1 MDITKAELRSRMRS
15 RRRQRRRHSEHHQDG
30 ECHQRSETGVPTS
43 SYQQEREALRASWE
57 NACLFFGLSPYAPST
72 LPALFMPLPT
82 EPNISGIVERTPRCL
97 LPIVFDEAG
106 VALPW
111 PQWGLHVAGE
121 DHLRVLDARWPAQP
135 RTPIEPAVWEEV
147 SIVLAPALAL
157 DRGGA
162 RVGQGGGWYDRA
174 LSTLPEGVPVVA
186 SIFDDEVVEPGL
198 IPVEPH
204 DRFVDGII
212 CPSGFIPTDI

>member
-1 MDITKAELRSRMRS
+1 MDLTKAELRSRVRA
-15 RRRQRRRHSEHHQDG
+15 RRRERRRYG
-30 ECHQRSETGVPTS
+30 
-43 SYQQEREALRASWE
+43 EALTGTESFQGERDALRLSWE
-57 NACLFFGLSPYAPST
+57 NACLFFGIAPYSPAT
-72 LPALFMPLPT
+72 LPALFIPLPT
-82 EPNISGIVERTPRCL
+82 EPDVSGIVERAPRCL

-106 VALPW
+106 AALSW
-111 PQWGLHVAGE
+111 PQWGLHVGGE
-121 DHLRVLDARWPAQP
+121 DDLRVLDARWPAQP
-135 RTPIEPAVWEEV
+135 RTPVGSSLWDEV
-147 SIVLAPALAL
+147 SIVLAPALAV

-186 SIFDDEVVEPGL
+186 AIFDDEVLEPGL

-212 CPSGFIPTDI
+212 CPGGFIPTDI